1 MRIKKTG
8 FDSLKTG
15 KLSNGCKQCVKGEKS
30 VFFIT
35 GLCPRRCTYCPI
47 SDAKKDKDVTYINE
61 WEIKNEK
68 DVISEIKL
76 CGSKGV
82 GITGGDPLVT
92 IQRTADYIKLLKDTF
107 GKKFHIHLYTSLD
120 LVNKD
125 YLNKLYEAGLDEIR
139 FHPDFNKE
147 TQWERLKLASIYDW
161 KIVIEIPAI
170 PKDLEKIKKLLD
182 KTSKYIDYLN
192 LNELEVADNSFSKT
206 GKEYETI
213 DDVSYAVKGSKET
226 ALEIM
231 EYANKLGISNVHF
244 CTAKLKDSH
253 QLAKRIK
260 KRAKNVK
267 LKTDKLTREG
277 MLIRG
282 AVYFKE
288 LQHKKVTKSDIE
300 KAKKIY
306 DLMVSLGVKE
316 KKLFLDEDF
325 ARVITTPKILKK
337 HLDELKKK
345 KYKAYIIE
353 EYPTK
358 DAFPIEIEEL

>member
-1 MRIKKTG
+1 MRVKKTG
-8 FDSLKTG
+8 YDSLKTG

-61 WEIKNEK
+61 WETKSKSDIL
-68 DVISEIKL
+68 SEIRL

-92 IQRTADYIKLLKDTF
+92 IQRTADYISLLKDNF
-107 GKKFHIHLYTSLD
+107 GKKFHTHLYTSLD

-125 YLNKLYEAGLDEIR
+125 YLKKLYEAGLDEIR

-147 TQWERLKLASIYDW
+147 NQWKRIKLARAYDW
-161 KIVIEIPAI
+161 NIVIEIPAI
-170 PKDLEKIKKLLD
+170 PKDVDKIKKLLD
-182 KTSKYIDYLN
+182 NTYEYIDYLN

-206 GKEYETI
+206 GEEYETI
-213 DDVSYAVKGSKET
+213 DEVSYAVKGSKEA

-231 EYANKLGISNVHF
+231 EYANSLGVDNVHF

-282 AVYFKE
+282 AIYFKE
-288 LQHKKVTKSDIE
+288 LRHGKTTRSDIE

-306 DLMVSLGVKE
+306 DFMVSIGVKE
-316 KKLFLDEDF
+316 KKIFLDEDF
-325 ARVITTPKILKK
+325 ARVITSPKIIKKNLK
-337 HLDELKKK
+337 EIKKN